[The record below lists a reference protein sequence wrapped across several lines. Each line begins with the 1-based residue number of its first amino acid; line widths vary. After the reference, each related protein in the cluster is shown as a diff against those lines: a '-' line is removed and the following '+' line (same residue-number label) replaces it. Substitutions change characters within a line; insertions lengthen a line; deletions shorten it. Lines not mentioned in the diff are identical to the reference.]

1 MLCRRRELAIAA
13 WTDDA
18 CGGKG
23 LLGGPG
29 GARPRSGLP
38 RRSSRLRPSGCPR
51 ALESGSHTRTCGP
64 HARPCGRRN
73 LDRFPSECSV
83 PDGPREGRTPP
94 VIRNTFQPK
103 RSSRA
108 HGTRADI
115 PISPCPAFVFFLG
128 RQRSQTLRPSAVV
141 NGTAFGSVF
150 GLLAK
155 VISHLRRS
163 DVANIGSVQ
172 RALTN

>member
-1 MLCRRRELAIAA
+1 MTLVEGKAFSAVPVGPVPGAA
-13 WTDDA
+13 SPAGRAAFD
-18 CGGKG
+18 
-23 LLGGPG
+23 
-29 GARPRSGLP
+29 LP
-38 RRSSRLRPSGCPR
+38 AAPAL
-51 ALESGSHTRTCGP
+51 LESGSHTRTCGP

-141 NGTAFGSVF
+141 NGSAFGSVF

-172 RALTN
+172 RPLTN